1 MDIARWALGEKELPP
16 RMFSIGGRLGYEDD
30 GATPN
35 TLIVFHDYKAAPLI
49 FEVRGLPSGK
59 GSSQMDKYRGAGIG
73 AVIDC
78 EHGYLV
84 IPNYTSGIVY
94 DKDSKEIKRF
104 EGSAD
109 HFQNFIDAVR
119 SRKTAELNADIL
131 EGYLSSALC
140 HTANISYRLGKLHSP
155 EQIREAM
162 KGNNAM
168 AESFGR
174 MQEHLAANSVELTK
188 TPVTLGAFLEMDSK
202 TERFTGDRQANEL
215 LTREYRQPFVVPDK
229 V

>member
-1 MDIARWALGEKELPP
+1 MDIARWALGENELPP
-16 RMFSIGGRLGYEDD
+16 RVFSIGGRLGYEDD
-30 GATPN
+30 GTTPN
-35 TLIVFHDYKAAPLI
+35 TLIIFHDYKAAPLI
-49 FEVRGLPSGK
+49 FEVRGLPSGT
-59 GSSQMDKYRGAGIG
+59 GSSQMDKYRGTGIG

-84 IPNYTSGIVY
+84 IPSYTSGIVY
-94 DKDSKEIKRF
+94 DKDDKEIKRF
-104 EGSAD
+104 EGSAN

-119 SRKTAELNADIL
+119 SRKANDLNAGIL
-131 EGYLSSALC
+131 EGHLSSALC
-140 HTANISYRLGKLHSP
+140 HTANISYRLGKPQSP

-162 KGNNAM
+162 KANNGM

-174 MQEHLAANSVELTK
+174 MQEHLDANGVELTK
-188 TPVTLGAFLEMDSK
+188 TPVTLGAFLELDPK

-215 LTREYRQPFVVPDK
+215 LTREYRQPFAMPDK